1 MCLCT
6 KTSHAAGSS
15 RAHISKILRTWNCD
29 EVSATTSVIV
39 QQDVTI
45 YSFIIFLKTA
55 LQVSD
60 DTIIRHQEHAQT
72 VITTSATDWT
82 LFATICWRG
91 GVGRNSVLTPP
102 HQRTVANTVQPLPD
116 VITVWVCSWC
126 WVRLSSEACRAVCRN
141 IIKLYIVA
149 SCWTIIDIDSRCT
162 GPWT

>member
-72 VITTSATDWT
+72 VITTSATD
-82 LFATICWRG
+82 
-91 GVGRNSVLTPP
+91 
-102 HQRTVANTVQPLPD
+102 
-116 VITVWVCSWC
+116 
-126 WVRLSSEACRAVCRN
+126 
-141 IIKLYIVA
+141 
-149 SCWTIIDIDSRCT
+149 
-162 GPWT
+162 